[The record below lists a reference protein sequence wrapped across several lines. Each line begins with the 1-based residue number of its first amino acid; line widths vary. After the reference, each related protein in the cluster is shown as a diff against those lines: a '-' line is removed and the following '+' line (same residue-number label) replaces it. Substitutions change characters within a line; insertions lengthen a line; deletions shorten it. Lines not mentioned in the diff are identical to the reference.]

1 VLFQDKTFSGFTVAI
16 SIYDSAGLSHGA
28 VTAPIELDDLANERI
43 NYCSSKLSRIV
54 ASKLANPNKLSA
66 IQLRFHASVVSDLF
80 GFIVAALHMG
90 LQCDNFIAHLRAIS
104 ILADLHSSCTNF
116 NSLFKHGLRHH
127 TS

>member
-80 GFIVAALHMG
+80 GFIVAALHLS
-90 LQCDNFIAHLRAIS
+90 LQCDNFIAHLRSYIHS
-104 ILADLHSSCTNF
+104 RRFTFILHKF
-116 NSLFKHGLRHH
+116 Q
-127 TS
+127 